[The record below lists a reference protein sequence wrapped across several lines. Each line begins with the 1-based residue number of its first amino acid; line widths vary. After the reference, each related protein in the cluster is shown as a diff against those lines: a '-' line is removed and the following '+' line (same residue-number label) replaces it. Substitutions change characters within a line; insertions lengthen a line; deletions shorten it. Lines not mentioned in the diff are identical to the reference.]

1 MREKKQRKD
10 RLNGQTDRANHK
22 WSELIEIMNEL
33 SDYRAHFVVL
43 LAKIYLEMER
53 EGK

>member
-1 MREKKQRKD
+1 MEIEKNENKQT
-10 RLNGQTDRANHK
+10 NGK
-22 WSELIEIMNEL
+22 WGELIEIMNEL

-43 LAKIYLEMER
+43 LAKLYRDMER